1 MKKIG
6 ILHGKET
13 SFPEAFVDRINSKK
27 VSGIQAERAVV
38 DELMQGEPTPYAVL
52 IDRISQ
58 DVPFYRAYLK
68 NAALN
73 GTAVLN
79 NPFWWSADEKFFNNC
94 LSTKIGVPVP
104 RTVLLPSKSMPPDTS
119 AQSFRNLKYPLDWER
134 MIEYLGGFPLFMKPH
149 SGGGW
154 KSVYKIHN
162 FEEFFAAYNET
173 DTLVMMLQEAIEF
186 DSYFRCYC
194 LGGKYVRIMDYEPR
208 NPHHLRY
215 AAEHQVGQDLR
226 DQMHA
231 YSLRLCHALGYD
243 FNTLEF
249 AVRGGI
255 PYAID
260 FCNPAPD
267 ADLHS
272 VGADNFEWVVENAAN
287 MAIERAQAHRDG
299 VSNLTWGTYVNQ
311 SAAGQAPAI
320 PGAPNPGMNGAPKP
334 ERGAGKATRSKK

>member
-13 SFPEAFVDRINSKK
+13 SFPEAFVNRINAKNIK
-27 VSGIQAERAVV
+27 GVHAEPTLV
-38 DELMQGEPTPYAVL
+38 DELMQGNPSPYAVM

-104 RTVLLPSKSMPPDTS
+104 KTILLPSKEMPPDTS
-119 AQSFRNLKYPLDWER
+119 GQSFRNLKYPLAWEE
-134 MIEYLGGFPLFMKPH
+134 MIDYLGGFPLFMKPH

-154 KSVYKIHN
+154 KSVYKVEN
-162 FEEFFAAYNET
+162 FDEFFRDYNDT
-173 DTLVMMLQEAIEF
+173 NTLVMMLQEAIEF
-186 DSYFRCYC
+186 DAYFRCYC

-215 AAEHQVGQDLR
+215 VADHKISKDLR
-226 DQMHA
+226 DQMHDLV
-231 YSLRLCHALGYD
+231 LRINHYLGYD
-243 FNTLEF
+243 FNTVEF
-249 AVRGGI
+249 AIRDGV

-267 ADLHS
+267 AEITS
-272 VGADNFEWVVENAAN
+272 VGEENFEWVVENAAN
-287 MAIERAQAHRDG
+287 MAIEKALAHKEG
-299 VSNLTWGTYVNQ
+299 GNNLTWGQYVKD
-311 SAAGQAPAI
+311 SAAGLMSSIPDNDKPA
-320 PGAPNPGMNGAPKP
+320 
-334 ERGAGKATRSKK
+334 KAAKVSKAKK